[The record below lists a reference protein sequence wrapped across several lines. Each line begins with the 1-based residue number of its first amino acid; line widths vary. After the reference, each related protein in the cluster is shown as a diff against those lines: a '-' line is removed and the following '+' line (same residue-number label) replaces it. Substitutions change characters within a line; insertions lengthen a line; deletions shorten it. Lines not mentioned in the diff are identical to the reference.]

1 MAQTI
6 LVIDD
11 DASVRG
17 VLRTFFE
24 KRGYLVVEAND
35 GDAGLALIEKADVVL
50 LDQMMPGKGGLDV
63 IKELRG
69 RGDAVPVLMLTADS
83 NPETAVVALEAGAN
97 DHVMKPFSLQV
108 LLARVRRFLPPEP
121 EGVELEPEIVS
132 VDDVV
137 DPTTESV
144 VVVPFAVPVAPPDE
158 DADSIHDGAGAVV
171 VDAFA
176 AVADAP
182 HLAARSSSV
191 PPRPSSSTPP
201 ARTSSGST
209 PPTTSTSTST
219 TSTSSSSTAAS
230 TAASTSTWVGRLKS
244 LSNRLLGDDD
254 APMLKAGSLIAGRYR
269 LDAPIGSGKMG
280 TVWRARHTELDI
292 DVALKVMH
300 KDAPPVQPGETARES
315 FRREALMLARV
326 RHRHVVRAYDAG
338 VDASGHAW
346 LVMELLSGES
356 ARVAMARGITVQRAC
371 GVVADVCA
379 GLAACHREGVV
390 HRDVKAVNVF
400 LADDDPDE
408 PRVTKLVDFG
418 AACAVDDVRQHEL
431 LVGTPTHMAPERF
444 VDARATAQS
453 DVYAAGVLLH
463 HLVTG
468 ALPFVAKDV
477 DTLAHLHQTA
487 APPLPSQARPDL
499 LAGVDD
505 AVARL
510 MRKNPAERPTAREAA
525 VLLRSIA
532 RAAPRKR

>member
-24 KRGYLVVEAND
+24 KKGYLVVEAND
-35 GDAGLALIEKADVVL
+35 GDAGLALVERADVVL

-63 IKELRG
+63 IKEVRARG
-69 RGDAVPVLMLTADS
+69 LAVPVLMLTADS

-121 EGVELEPEIVS
+121 EGIELEPEIVS

-144 VVVPFAVPVAPPDE
+144 VVVPLRAPAAPPDE

-182 HLAARSSSV
+182 NLAARSSSLPRAPST
-191 PPRPSSSTPP
+191 PPSTPRTSSSSSSTP
-201 ARTSSGST
+201 AAA
-209 PPTTSTSTST
+209 
-219 TSTSSSSTAAS
+219 SSSNN
-230 TAASTSTWVGRLKS
+230 TWVGRLKS

-356 ARVAMARGITVQRAC
+356 ARVAMARGLTVQRAC

-444 VDARATAQS
+444 ADARATAQS

-477 DTLAHLHQTA
+477 DSLAHLHQTA
-487 APPLPSQARPDL
+487 PPPLPSQLRPEL

-532 RAAPRKR
+532 RASPRKR